1 LVQSAIQGW
10 TAAKEDILKALPGG
24 RLLDIQQCQPP
35 QDLATT
41 LKLQTPPT
49 GESLGQYAK
58 KNDGSKHKP
67 TLIVVYLGGITFME
81 IAALRFLS
89 KRPTFPYHI
98 IMVTTKVINGTSLL
112 RSLG

>member
-1 LVQSAIQGW
+1 
-10 TAAKEDILKALPGG
+10 
-24 RLLDIQQCQPP
+24 
-35 QDLATT
+35 LATT

-49 GESLGQYAK
+49 GESLGQYTNK
-58 KNDGSKHKP
+58 QHKP
-67 TLIVVYLGGITFME
+67 TLIVVYLGGITYME

-98 IMVTTKVINGTSLL
+98 IMVTTKVINGTALL